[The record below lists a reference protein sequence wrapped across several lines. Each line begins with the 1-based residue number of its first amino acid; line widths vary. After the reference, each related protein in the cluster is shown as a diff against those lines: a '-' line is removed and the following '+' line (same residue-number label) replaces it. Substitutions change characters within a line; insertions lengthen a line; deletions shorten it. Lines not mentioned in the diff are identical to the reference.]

1 MSKVEL
7 AEANRRAK
15 YALPTIVA
23 KPAERAPTAGSDT
36 GVIESSVE
44 DDPNEEAPAAEHDA
58 ATFLGFNPYNYLGR
72 ESEGNRF
79 IANNDL

>member
-1 MSKVEL
+1 VSKVEL

-23 KPAERAPTAGSDT
+23 KPAERAPT
-36 GVIESSVE
+36 
-44 DDPNEEAPAAEHDA
+44 EEAPAAEHDA